1 MIKYMK
7 VHNVAHL
14 HFYTFMA
21 DFAQAK
27 WNEVRLVIGS
37 RNAKQPIEG
46 MERTCDYNGS
56 SLGNNTENTL
66 LDVFL
71 MSSILLS
78 MSGSI

>member
-46 MERTCDYNGS
+46 MERTCD
-56 SLGNNTENTL
+56 L
-66 LDVFL
+66 
-71 MSSILLS
+71 
-78 MSGSI
+78 